1 MPINNNPIFIGAPRV
16 QSAISNAASGRDGT
30 TGNLFLLCTPGP
42 NGSRI
47 ERITAITT
55 GTMSSPTSAM
65 AIRIYIQNVDDL
77 TNYLYREA
85 VFPIVTP
92 GTAIVGPN
100 TTFNFNGG
108 LCLGTQSKIY
118 VGQSTFADADDRIS
132 WTAELGD
139 F

>member
-1 MPINNNPIFIGAPRV
+1 MNNNPIFIAAPRV
-16 QSAISNAASGRDGT
+16 QSVISNAVSSRDGT

-55 GTMSSPTSAM
+55 GTMSQATTPM
-65 AIRIYIQNVDDL
+65 AIRIYIQNVDES

-85 VFPIVTP
+85 VFPAITP

-118 VGQSTFADADDRIS
+118 VGQSTFADADDRVS
-132 WTAELGD
+132 WTCELGD